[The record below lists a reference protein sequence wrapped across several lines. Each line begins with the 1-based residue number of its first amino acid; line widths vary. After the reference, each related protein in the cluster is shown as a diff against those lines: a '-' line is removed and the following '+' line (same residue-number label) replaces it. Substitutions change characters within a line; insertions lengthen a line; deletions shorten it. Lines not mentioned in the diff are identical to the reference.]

1 MTDLFGIDNYRKA
14 LIEQYA
20 DYMWI
25 ARDQALMMR
34 GMYVTVLIPNE
45 ENDVDEYSDFVD
57 SEDNYHQIQTYIEPQ
72 FEKYIMTLSLLGQ
85 DMERD
90 YPLEISIMSKLHL
103 PRHSIIQIP
112 EINSAEQPLT
122 REWRVLSTSIK
133 QVGKIYTRV
142 ANCTP
147 ARTYEELTTD
157 IVEERGSGLLECLD
171 CTVTKEEET
180 WDIPIDVMC
189 TGTLSVVDYIY
200 YEPYGLVDCYN
211 KQKIIVFQPT
221 ISD

>member
-1 MTDLFGIDNYRKA
+1 MTDLFGVNNYRKA

-34 GMYVTVLIPNE
+34 GMYVTVFVPNE
-45 ENDVDEYSDFVD
+45 ENDIDEYSDFVSD
-57 SEDNYHQIQTYIEPQ
+57 REGYHQIQTYIEPQ
-72 FEKYIMTLSLLGQ
+72 FEKYLMTLSLLGQ

-90 YPLEISIMSKLHL
+90 YPLEISIMSKVHL
-103 PRHSIIQIP
+103 PRNSIIQMP
-112 EINSAEQPLT
+112 EINSAEQPVT

-133 QVGKIYTRV
+133 QVGKIYTRI

-147 ARTYEELTTD
+147 ARSYEELTTD
-157 IVEERGSGLLECLD
+157 IIEEGATALFEVLD

-180 WDIPIDVMC
+180 WDIPIEVMG
-189 TGTLSVVDYIY
+189 TGTLSVTDFIY
-200 YEPYGLVDCYN
+200 YEPYGLVECAN
-211 KQKIIVFQPT
+211 RQKIIIFQPT